1 MITVE
6 AFLEKVREIQ
16 REVPQYKLGGFGLR
30 GVCDCIGLIIGAL
43 RRIGAGWGKVHGSN
57 YALRNEMEYVVPIKT
72 AADLRVGW
80 PVYKFHP
87 PGHPKNRLPSSYR
100 NHPDQNDYYHVGV
113 VDNVSPLRILHC
125 TSWKGGS
132 GIKVDTRLGSWAVGG
147 PLKRL
152 GGRVPASPQAHNATP
167 PVLTQPAAQASRT
180 LRVIKGVPLMRGED
194 VRNIQKLLI
203 QLGYSVGIKG
213 ADGVYGWD
221 SHAAVVAFQRANGM
235 PEDGI
240 VTPATRQAMSKAQ
253 GGVIYPS
260 QLRYLV
266 TLPDLTKPQA
276 DALLANYPNAQVT
289 PMPVA

>member
-1 MITVE
+1 
-6 AFLEKVREIQ
+6 
-16 REVPQYKLGGFGLR
+16 
-30 GVCDCIGLIIGAL
+30 
-43 RRIGAGWGKVHGSN
+43 
-57 YALRNEMEYVVPIKT
+57 
-72 AADLRVGW
+72 
-80 PVYKFHP
+80 
-87 PGHPKNRLPSSYR
+87 
-100 NHPDQNDYYHVGV
+100 
-113 VDNVSPLRILHC
+113 
-125 TSWKGGS
+125 
-132 GIKVDTRLGSWAVGG
+132 
-147 PLKRL
+147 
-152 GGRVPASPQAHNATP
+152 
-167 PVLTQPAAQASRT
+167 
-180 LRVIKGVPLMRGED
+180 MRGED